1 MMRFQELLKGLRDIP
16 DKLFATCT
24 YKRVACS
31 SIIHENNRRKEII
44 YDKKQNQK
52 NCQNQSPSHA

>member
-44 YDKKQNQK
+44 YDKKQKQK
-52 NCQNQSPSHA
+52 NCQNQSQSHA